1 MRTSTTLIAYA
12 GGLAV
17 VFAAALGVG
26 AVTGSP
32 IDMTSTH
39 SDSHA
44 AADPEPASSAP
55 AGLQVS
61 QDGYTLG
68 EVTSP
73 TSAGQAGTL
82 SFRILDADGSPVRE
96 YDDLHEKQLH
106 LIVVRSD
113 TSQFRHVHPT
123 LGPDG
128 TWSIDWTWPTG
139 GTYRVFADFQASG
152 APRQLT
158 LGRNVDVGGDLQPA
172 ALPTPSRT
180 ATVDGY
186 TVTLDGDLGTA
197 GGPLTLTVAR
207 DGAPVTDLD
216 PYLGAYGH
224 LVALRTGDLS
234 YLHVHPEGEPGDGVT
249 APGPDVTFHAQAPSV
264 GTYRLF
270 LDFQHRGT
278 VRTAEFTVP
287 VGPATAPSTTG
298 SVPAPHDG
306 HEGGH

>member
-1 MRTSTTLIAYA
+1 MRTSTTLITYA

-39 SDSHA
+39 TDSHA
-44 AADPEPASSAP
+44 AADPEPASGVP

-73 TSAGQAGTL
+73 TLAGQTGTL
-82 SFRILDADGSPVRE
+82 SFRILDANGTPVRE

-113 TSQFRHVHPT
+113 TSEFRHVHPT
-123 LGPDG
+123 LGTDG

-139 GTYRVFADFQASG
+139 GTYRVFADFQASD
-152 APRQLT
+152 APGQLT
-158 LGRNVDVGGDLQPA
+158 LGRDVDVAGDVQ
-172 ALPTPSRT
+172 PTPLPPASRT

-186 TVTLDGDLGTA
+186 TVTLGGDLTTA
-197 GGPLTLTVAR
+197 GGPLTLTVTR
-207 DGAPVTDLD
+207 DGVPVNDLD

-224 LVALRTGDLS
+224 LVALRTGDLA

-249 APGPDVTFHAQAPSV
+249 APGPDVTFHAQAPSA

-270 LDFQHRGT
+270 LDFQHEGT

-287 VGPATAPSTTG
+287 VGPTTTPTAGST
-298 SVPAPHDG
+298 PAQHDG

>member
-39 SDSHA
+39 TDGHA
-44 AADPEPASSAP
+44 AADTTSTSGVP

-68 EVTSP
+68 EITSP
-73 TSAGQAGTL
+73 TRAGEAGTL
-82 SFRILDADGSPVRE
+82 GFRIEDADGAPVTA

-113 TSQFRHVHPT
+113 TSEFRHVHPT
-123 LGPDG
+123 LGADG
-128 TWSIDWTWPTG
+128 TWTIDWTWPTG
-139 GTYRVFADFQASG
+139 GTYRVFADFQATG
-152 APRQLT
+152 APAQLT
-158 LGRNVDVGGDLQPA
+158 LGRNVDVAGDLEPAPLPA
-172 ALPTPSRT
+172 ATDT
-180 ATVDGY
+180 ASVDGY
-186 TVTLDGDLGTA
+186 TVTLTGDLTTA
-197 GGPLTLTVAR
+197 GGPLALTVSR
-207 DGAPVTDLD
+207 DGVPVTDLD

-224 LVALRTGDLS
+224 LVALRAGDLA

-249 APGPDVTFHAQAPSV
+249 APGPDVTFHAQAPSP
-264 GTYRLF
+264 GTYRLY
-270 LDFQHRGT
+270 LDFQHEGG

-287 VGPATAPSTTG
+287 VGP
-298 SVPAPHDG
+298 DG

>member
-17 VFAAALGVG
+17 IFAAALGVG

-39 SDSHA
+39 TDGHA
-44 AADPEPASSAP
+44 AADTEPASGVP

-68 EVTSP
+68 DITSP
-73 TSAGQAGTL
+73 ARADEPGTL
-82 SFRILDADGSPVRE
+82 SFRILNADGASVRE

-152 APRQLT
+152 APGQLT
-158 LGRNVDVGGDLQPA
+158 LGRNVDVVGDLQPA
-172 ALPTPSRT
+172 ALPGASRT

-186 TVTLDGDLGTA
+186 TVTLAGDLTTA
-197 GGPLTLTVAR
+197 GGPLTLSVTR
-207 DGAPVTDLD
+207 DGTPVTDLD

-224 LVALRTGDLS
+224 LVALRTGDLA

-249 APGPDVTFHAQAPSV
+249 APGPDVTFHAQAPSS

-270 LDFQHRGT
+270 LDFQHQGT

-287 VGPATAPSTTG
+287 VGPTVAAPTTD
-298 SVPAPHDG
+298 SVPTPDG

>member
-26 AVTGSP
+26 VVTGSP

-39 SDSHA
+39 TDSHA
-44 AADPEPASSAP
+44 AADIEPASGVP

-68 EVTSP
+68 DITSP
-73 TSAGQAGTL
+73 TRSGEPGTL
-82 SFRILDADGSPVRE
+82 RFRILDADGAPVRG

-152 APRQLT
+152 APGQLT
-158 LGRNVDVGGDLQPA
+158 LGRNVDVVGDLQPA
-172 ALPTPSRT
+172 ALPAASRT

-186 TVTLDGDLGTA
+186 TVTLAGDLTTA
-197 GGPLTLTVAR
+197 GGPLTLSVTR

-224 LVALRTGDLS
+224 LVALRTGDLA

-249 APGPDVTFHAQAPSV
+249 APGPDATFHAQAPSS

-270 LDFQHRGT
+270 LDFQHQGT

-287 VGPATAPSTTG
+287 VGPASGPTH
-298 SVPAPHDG
+298 VPARDG